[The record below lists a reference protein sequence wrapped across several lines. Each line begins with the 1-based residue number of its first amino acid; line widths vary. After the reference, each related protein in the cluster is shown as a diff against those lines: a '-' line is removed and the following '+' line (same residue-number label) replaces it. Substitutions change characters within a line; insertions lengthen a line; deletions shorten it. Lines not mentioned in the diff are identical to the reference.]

1 MMSAH
6 TRTRWGLAP
15 VDATVAVSAV
25 VLVLSISVFAAFAC
39 ATVIRLID
47 HQVRHGDI
55 EPLTG
60 LLPREAFDDQVAT
73 LIGARSR

>member
-1 MMSAH
+1 MLGH
-6 TRTRWGLAP
+6 CDTGL
-15 VDATVAVSAV
+15 
-25 VLVLSISVFAAFAC
+25 IC
-39 ATVIRLID
+39 
-47 HQVRHGDI
+47 HGDI